1 MAIILV
7 TKELKV
13 NIYIHINFNNNNN
26 KILLL
31 KIHFNKIKSKHFFLN
46 HIFRFKTLFLEP

>member
-1 MAIILV
+1 MRLV

-13 NIYIHINFNNNNN
+13 INYIHINFNNNNNNNNNNN

-31 KIHFNKIKSKHFFLN
+31 KIHFNKIK
-46 HIFRFKTLFLEP
+46 